1 MAKGIDPK
9 FVHYG
14 IRKDDL
20 AMIEA
25 ICEAEGVDFDW
36 LSEDIL
42 KAYHAK
48 KVDVIE
54 MSDNETEDIIRNA
67 IQKNTSIN
75 TIMLIQRI
83 KISNYKT
90 YLSLDLDLTV
100 DDDRPIILIG
110 GANGGGKTTL
120 FEAISGALYGLKIEN
135 KEHFMELLNQ
145 GALNTAKPEISLQIT
160 FVGKVLGQQQK
171 YILKRVYQLNPQ
183 GKPLESVSLNMNG
196 NMYVYG
202 TMTAPKDRVKA
213 EQEINKII
221 KANLPQE
228 LSQYFLF
235 DAMQSSE
242 LLKKNV
248 FAQTIRDNF
257 ENVLGFK
264 KYLQLKRAA
273 EKLQQEWAQQRL
285 EAEKEAQEYN
295 ELCAQKDK
303 LTADL
308 NTCIAE
314 QDTKYKYLAS
324 VEVEYKRAKDGAQE
338 ASALNKKIQELA
350 SKIDDIVKRAATY
363 AEDLKAFVDNIE
375 IDLFLPKL
383 ASNLAQEINNI
394 LHIKEQLQKENTGA
408 YPLET
413 LKDVTNKIITYLKD
427 LSLCSESVDEEQV
440 VSHIVAIQNSTNKE
454 DPFGY
459 LDEAEVTA
467 LSNLVKRTG
476 SNQFIAL
483 DRQRQELE
491 IQLSTLDNL
500 RSQKQTLEQ
509 TQAGGNEY
517 LIQNYEAAQKQIE
530 KLKGQ
535 EATLK
540 ADIQRLEKRIHQF
553 DVQIQQEPDI
563 KFDTLVKLKP
573 LFEKIADS
581 LLKKKKAQIESE
593 MQQQLNKLLVSYKG
607 HVAKVELS
615 DSIEQFN
622 IKLYHTA
629 GNEISL
635 NQLNAASKQI
645 FIQVLLKVLR
655 NLGDYN
661 PPVMIDTVMGVL
673 DNESR
678 DALMEE
684 YFPQLAEQT
693 ILLCTTS
700 EIRTDSD
707 YIKLEPFISKTYTL
721 HRNVEAQNTTVEDG
735 YFGLTLNQ

>member
-1 MAKGIDPK
+1 
-9 FVHYG
+9 
-14 IRKDDL
+14 
-20 AMIEA
+20 
-25 ICEAEGVDFDW
+25 
-36 LSEDIL
+36 
-42 KAYHAK
+42 
-48 KVDVIE
+48 
-54 MSDNETEDIIRNA
+54 
-67 IQKNTSIN
+67 
-75 TIMLIQRI
+75 MLIQRI

-394 LHIKEQLQKENTGA
+394 LNIKEQLQKENTGA

-581 LLKKKKAQIESE
+581 LLKKKKAQIENE

-735 YFGLTLNQ
+735 YFSLTLNQ

>member
-1 MAKGIDPK
+1 
-9 FVHYG
+9 
-14 IRKDDL
+14 
-20 AMIEA
+20 
-25 ICEAEGVDFDW
+25 
-36 LSEDIL
+36 
-42 KAYHAK
+42 
-48 KVDVIE
+48 
-54 MSDNETEDIIRNA
+54 
-67 IQKNTSIN
+67 
-75 TIMLIQRI
+75 MLIQRI

-100 DDDRPIILIG
+100 NDDRPIILIG

-145 GALNTAKPEISLQIT
+145 GALNTTKPEISLQIT

-314 QDTKYKYLAS
+314 QDAKYKYLAS

>member
-1 MAKGIDPK
+1 
-9 FVHYG
+9 
-14 IRKDDL
+14 
-20 AMIEA
+20 
-25 ICEAEGVDFDW
+25 
-36 LSEDIL
+36 
-42 KAYHAK
+42 
-48 KVDVIE
+48 
-54 MSDNETEDIIRNA
+54 
-67 IQKNTSIN
+67 
-75 TIMLIQRI
+75 MLIQRI

-314 QDTKYKYLAS
+314 QDAKYKYLAS

-459 LDEAEVTA
+459 LDEAEITA

-500 RSQKQTLEQ
+500 RSQKQSLEQ

-629 GNEISL
+629 GNEIS
-635 NQLNAASKQI
+635 
-645 FIQVLLKVLR
+645 
-655 NLGDYN
+655 
-661 PPVMIDTVMGVL
+661 
-673 DNESR
+673 
-678 DALMEE
+678 
-684 YFPQLAEQT
+684 
-693 ILLCTTS
+693 
-700 EIRTDSD
+700 
-707 YIKLEPFISKTYTL
+707 
-721 HRNVEAQNTTVEDG
+721 
-735 YFGLTLNQ
+735 

>member
-1 MAKGIDPK
+1 
-9 FVHYG
+9 
-14 IRKDDL
+14 
-20 AMIEA
+20 
-25 ICEAEGVDFDW
+25 
-36 LSEDIL
+36 
-42 KAYHAK
+42 
-48 KVDVIE
+48 
-54 MSDNETEDIIRNA
+54 
-67 IQKNTSIN
+67 
-75 TIMLIQRI
+75 MLIQRI

-413 LKDVTNKIITYLKD
+413 SKDVTNKIITYLKD

>member
-1 MAKGIDPK
+1 
-9 FVHYG
+9 
-14 IRKDDL
+14 
-20 AMIEA
+20 
-25 ICEAEGVDFDW
+25 
-36 LSEDIL
+36 
-42 KAYHAK
+42 
-48 KVDVIE
+48 
-54 MSDNETEDIIRNA
+54 
-67 IQKNTSIN
+67 
-75 TIMLIQRI
+75 MLIQRI

-467 LSNLVKRTG
+467 LSNLIKRTG

>member
-1 MAKGIDPK
+1 
-9 FVHYG
+9 
-14 IRKDDL
+14 
-20 AMIEA
+20 
-25 ICEAEGVDFDW
+25 
-36 LSEDIL
+36 
-42 KAYHAK
+42 
-48 KVDVIE
+48 
-54 MSDNETEDIIRNA
+54 
-67 IQKNTSIN
+67 
-75 TIMLIQRI
+75 MLIQRI

-120 FEAISGALYGLKIEN
+120 FEAISGALYGLKIES
-135 KEHFMELLNQ
+135 KEHFLELLNQ

-338 ASALNKKIQELA
+338 ASALNKKIQELT

-413 LKDVTNKIITYLKD
+413 LKDVTNKIIAYLKD

-491 IQLSTLDNL
+491 FQLSTLDNL

-530 KLKGQ
+530 KLKNQ

-540 ADIQRLEKRIHQF
+540 ADIQRIEKRIHQF

-581 LLKKKKAQIESE
+581 LLRKKKAQIESE
-593 MQQQLNKLLVSYKG
+593 MQQQLNKLLVSYKD

>member
-1 MAKGIDPK
+1 
-9 FVHYG
+9 
-14 IRKDDL
+14 
-20 AMIEA
+20 
-25 ICEAEGVDFDW
+25 
-36 LSEDIL
+36 
-42 KAYHAK
+42 
-48 KVDVIE
+48 
-54 MSDNETEDIIRNA
+54 
-67 IQKNTSIN
+67 
-75 TIMLIQRI
+75 MLIQRI

-314 QDTKYKYLAS
+314 QDAKYKYLAS

-459 LDEAEVTA
+459 LDEAEITA

-721 HRNVEAQNTTVEDG
+721 HRNVEVQNTTVEDG

>member
-1 MAKGIDPK
+1 
-9 FVHYG
+9 
-14 IRKDDL
+14 
-20 AMIEA
+20 
-25 ICEAEGVDFDW
+25 
-36 LSEDIL
+36 
-42 KAYHAK
+42 
-48 KVDVIE
+48 
-54 MSDNETEDIIRNA
+54 
-67 IQKNTSIN
+67 
-75 TIMLIQRI
+75 MLIQRI

-645 FIQVLLKVLR
+645 FIQVLLLEF
-655 NLGDYN
+655 NL
-661 PPVMIDTVMGVL
+661 
-673 DNESR
+673 
-678 DALMEE
+678 
-684 YFPQLAEQT
+684 
-693 ILLCTTS
+693 
-700 EIRTDSD
+700 
-707 YIKLEPFISKTYTL
+707 
-721 HRNVEAQNTTVEDG
+721 
-735 YFGLTLNQ
+735 

>member
-1 MAKGIDPK
+1 
-9 FVHYG
+9 
-14 IRKDDL
+14 
-20 AMIEA
+20 
-25 ICEAEGVDFDW
+25 
-36 LSEDIL
+36 
-42 KAYHAK
+42 
-48 KVDVIE
+48 
-54 MSDNETEDIIRNA
+54 
-67 IQKNTSIN
+67 
-75 TIMLIQRI
+75 MLIQRI

-135 KEHFMELLNQ
+135 KEHFLELLNQ

-338 ASALNKKIQELA
+338 ASALNKKIQELT

-363 AEDLKAFVDNIE
+363 AEDLKSFVDNIE

-491 IQLSTLDNL
+491 FQLSTLDNL

-530 KLKGQ
+530 KLKNQ

-593 MQQQLNKLLVSYKG
+593 MQQQLNKLLVSYKD

>member
-1 MAKGIDPK
+1 
-9 FVHYG
+9 
-14 IRKDDL
+14 
-20 AMIEA
+20 
-25 ICEAEGVDFDW
+25 
-36 LSEDIL
+36 
-42 KAYHAK
+42 
-48 KVDVIE
+48 
-54 MSDNETEDIIRNA
+54 
-67 IQKNTSIN
+67 
-75 TIMLIQRI
+75 MLIQRI

-120 FEAISGALYGLKIEN
+120 FEAISGALYGLKIES
-135 KEHFMELLNQ
+135 KEHFLELLNQ

-338 ASALNKKIQELA
+338 ASALNKKIQELT

-454 DPFGY
+454 DPFSY

-491 IQLSTLDNL
+491 FQLSTLDNL

-530 KLKGQ
+530 KLKSQ

-581 LLKKKKAQIESE
+581 LLRKKKAQIESE
-593 MQQQLNKLLVSYKG
+593 MQQQLNKLLVSYRG

>member
-1 MAKGIDPK
+1 
-9 FVHYG
+9 
-14 IRKDDL
+14 
-20 AMIEA
+20 
-25 ICEAEGVDFDW
+25 
-36 LSEDIL
+36 
-42 KAYHAK
+42 
-48 KVDVIE
+48 
-54 MSDNETEDIIRNA
+54 
-67 IQKNTSIN
+67 
-75 TIMLIQRI
+75 MLIQRI

-350 SKIDDIVKRAATY
+350 GKIDDIVKRAATY

-459 LDEAEVTA
+459 LDETEVTA

-530 KLKGQ
+530 KLKVQ

-540 ADIQRLEKRIHQF
+540 TDIQRLEKRIHQF

-607 HVAKVELS
+607 HIAKVELS

>member
-1 MAKGIDPK
+1 
-9 FVHYG
+9 
-14 IRKDDL
+14 
-20 AMIEA
+20 
-25 ICEAEGVDFDW
+25 
-36 LSEDIL
+36 
-42 KAYHAK
+42 
-48 KVDVIE
+48 
-54 MSDNETEDIIRNA
+54 
-67 IQKNTSIN
+67 
-75 TIMLIQRI
+75 MLIQRI

-285 EAEKEAQEYN
+285 EAEKEAQKYN

-530 KLKGQ
+530 KLKSQ

>member
-1 MAKGIDPK
+1 
-9 FVHYG
+9 
-14 IRKDDL
+14 
-20 AMIEA
+20 
-25 ICEAEGVDFDW
+25 
-36 LSEDIL
+36 
-42 KAYHAK
+42 
-48 KVDVIE
+48 
-54 MSDNETEDIIRNA
+54 
-67 IQKNTSIN
+67 
-75 TIMLIQRI
+75 MLIQRI

-196 NMYVYG
+196 NMYIYG

-350 SKIDDIVKRAATY
+350 GKIDDIVKRAATY

-440 VSHIVAIQNSTNKE
+440 VSHIVAIQNSTNKQ

-500 RSQKQTLEQ
+500 RSQKQPLEQ

-535 EATLK
+535 EATLR

>member
-1 MAKGIDPK
+1 
-9 FVHYG
+9 
-14 IRKDDL
+14 
-20 AMIEA
+20 
-25 ICEAEGVDFDW
+25 
-36 LSEDIL
+36 
-42 KAYHAK
+42 
-48 KVDVIE
+48 
-54 MSDNETEDIIRNA
+54 
-67 IQKNTSIN
+67 
-75 TIMLIQRI
+75 MLIQRI

-303 LTADL
+303 LTANL

-314 QDTKYKYLAS
+314 QDKKYKYLAS

-363 AEDLKAFVDNIE
+363 AEDLKAFVDNME

-394 LHIKEQLQKENTGA
+394 LHIKELLQKENTGA

-413 LKDVTNKIITYLKD
+413 LKAVTNKLISYLKD

-530 KLKGQ
+530 KLKSQ

>member
-1 MAKGIDPK
+1 
-9 FVHYG
+9 
-14 IRKDDL
+14 
-20 AMIEA
+20 
-25 ICEAEGVDFDW
+25 
-36 LSEDIL
+36 
-42 KAYHAK
+42 
-48 KVDVIE
+48 
-54 MSDNETEDIIRNA
+54 
-67 IQKNTSIN
+67 
-75 TIMLIQRI
+75 MLIQRI

-324 VEVEYKRAKDGAQE
+324 VEMEYKRAKDGAQE

-350 SKIDDIVKRAATY
+350 SKIDDIVKRAVTY
-363 AEDLKAFVDNIE
+363 AEVLKAFVDNIE

-530 KLKGQ
+530 KLKVQ
-535 EATLK
+535 EVTLK

>member
-1 MAKGIDPK
+1 
-9 FVHYG
+9 
-14 IRKDDL
+14 
-20 AMIEA
+20 
-25 ICEAEGVDFDW
+25 
-36 LSEDIL
+36 
-42 KAYHAK
+42 
-48 KVDVIE
+48 
-54 MSDNETEDIIRNA
+54 
-67 IQKNTSIN
+67 
-75 TIMLIQRI
+75 MLIQKI
-83 KISNYKT
+83 KISNFKT

-110 GANGGGKTTL
+110 GSNGGGKTTL
-120 FEAISGALYGLKIEN
+120 FEAINGALYGLKIEN

-145 GALNTAKPEISLQIT
+145 GAINKVKPEISLQIT

-171 YILKRVYQLNPQ
+171 YILKRIYQLNPQ
-183 GKPLESVSLNMNG
+183 GRPLESVSLNMNG

-202 TMTAPKDRVKA
+202 TMTAPKERVRA
-213 EQEINKII
+213 EQEISKII

-242 LLKKNV
+242 LLKQNV
-248 FAQTIRDNF
+248 FQQTIWDNF

-314 QDTKYKYLAS
+314 QDAKYKNLVS

-350 SKIDDIVKRAATY
+350 GKIDDIVKRTATY

-383 ASNLAQEINNI
+383 ASNLAQGINNI

-427 LSLCSESVDEEQV
+427 LSLCNESVDEEQV
-440 VSHIVAIQNSTNKE
+440 VSHIIAIQNSTNKE

-467 LSNLVKRTG
+467 LSNVVKRTG
-476 SNQFIAL
+476 SNQFITL

-517 LIQNYEAAQKQIE
+517 LIQNYEATQKQIE

-593 MQQQLNKLLVSYKG
+593 MQLQLNKLLVSYKG

-721 HRNVEAQNTTVEDG
+721 HRNVEAQNTTIEDG

>member
-1 MAKGIDPK
+1 
-9 FVHYG
+9 
-14 IRKDDL
+14 
-20 AMIEA
+20 
-25 ICEAEGVDFDW
+25 
-36 LSEDIL
+36 
-42 KAYHAK
+42 
-48 KVDVIE
+48 
-54 MSDNETEDIIRNA
+54 
-67 IQKNTSIN
+67 
-75 TIMLIQRI
+75 MLIQRI

-135 KEHFMELLNQ
+135 TEHFMELLNQ

-383 ASNLAQEINNI
+383 ASNLAKEINNI

-530 KLKGQ
+530 KLKSQ